1 MSSQSSNTE
10 SLSRFPLWQVI
21 TPVRRKVIL
30 AMALAGLAALTSLGA
45 LLFLAWSL
53 RDIRATPDAIPA
65 WPLGGVIGC
74 VVLTFVLRLQ
84 AFNTSH
90 YAAFHLEN
98 ILRSRL
104 ARKALQLPPG
114 VLQQMGS
121 GSVAKVMLDDVKS
134 LHIFVADSTPLYA
147 RAIIMPLATIVILF
161 WLDWRLAIATL
172 GVLAF
177 GSVILVLARQRSEN
191 MAQRY
196 HKAREQVSAAVIE
209 FVQAMPVVRTFDSGS
224 TSFLRYQRALE
235 EWVDVLKT
243 WYRKAGFSARFSFSI
258 LNPLPTLFVLIW
270 SGYGLLHYGSF
281 DFIAWVAVLLLG
293 SGMAEAVMP
302 MMMLNNL
309 VAQTRL
315 SIQRIYQV
323 LAMPELS
330 LPQSD
335 QQPQEASITFEQ
347 VSFHYPQARTG
358 AALQEVSF
366 HVPAGQIVALVG
378 PSGAGK
384 STVARL
390 LLRYADPDKGHIR
403 IGGVDLRDMQ
413 TDTLMKQLSFVFQ
426 DNFLFADTIANNIRL
441 GAPDTPLEAVI
452 AAARVAQAH
461 DFISALPEGYNTR
474 VGERGVFLSG
484 GQRQRITIARALL
497 QDRPILVLDEAT
509 AFADPE
515 NEAALIKALAAA
527 MRGRTVIMVAH
538 RLSMVTQADVILL
551 FSDGQLREMGNH
563 TQLLAQGGLYQRL
576 WQHYQQAQHWVPG
589 GTQEEVAENERQ

>member
-1 MSSQSSNTE
+1 MSSHSSNTE

-21 TPVRRKVIL
+21 TPVRGKVLL
-30 AMALAGLAALTSLGA
+30 AMALAGLAAFTSLGA
-45 LLFLAWSL
+45 LLFLAWCL
-53 RDIRATPDAIPA
+53 RDLRGAPDFIPV
-65 WPLGGVIGC
+65 WPLSGVVGC
-74 VVLTFVLRLQ
+74 VIATFILRLQ

-104 ARKALQLPPG
+104 AHKTLQLAPG
-114 VLQQMGS
+114 ALQQMGS

-147 RAIIMPLATIVILF
+147 RAIIMPLATVVLVF

-177 GSVILVLARQRSEN
+177 GSVVLLLARQRSEN

-196 HKAREQVSAAVIE
+196 HQARERVSAAVIE

-224 TSFLRYQRALE
+224 TSFLRYQHALE
-235 EWVDVLKT
+235 EWVDVLKS
-243 WYRKAGFSARFSFSI
+243 WYRQAGFSARFSFSI

-270 SGYGLLHYGSF
+270 CGYGLLHAGSL
-281 DFIAWVAVLLLG
+281 DFIAWGAVLLIA

-315 SIQRIYQV
+315 SVQRIYQV

-330 LPQSD
+330 RPRAD
-335 QQPQEASITFEQ
+335 RQPKEASITFEQ

-366 HVPAGQIVALVG
+366 HVPVGQIVALVG

-403 IGGVDLRDMQ
+403 IGGVDLRDMRIE
-413 TDTLMKQLSFVFQ
+413 TLMKQISFVFQ

-441 GAPDTPLEAVI
+441 GAPDTPLESVI

-461 DFISALPEGYNTR
+461 EFISALPEGYSTR

-515 NEAALIKALAAA
+515 GEAALINALAAA

-551 FSDGQLREMGNH
+551 FSDGQLREIGSH
-563 TQLLAQGGLYQRL
+563 GQLLAQGGLYQRL
-576 WQHYQQAQHWVPG
+576 WQRYQQAQQWVPG
-589 GTQEEVAENERQ
+589 GTQEEAVQNERH